1 MTAENEARE
10 DPRYL
15 AFGEFRVDTLW
26 RKLYRGAEPVR
37 VTGRI
42 FDLLMAFLRH
52 PGRSLSRSELLDE
65 VWAGCFVEDANLT
78 QSVFVLRRIL
88 GGEAGGQEYILTE
101 SGVGYRFIRRVE
113 VLPDA
118 AGAPPPGERLT
129 LRSSPSRR
137 GRLLAAA
144 SLLLAGIAL
153 AAYLFSSRTAPPADP
168 RADRVAPAHVERELA
183 GLGTASFRAYDQL
196 VRGQYHLA
204 ARTGRGLTRARD
216 AFAAALEEDP
226 AFAQAWAGLAQAEF
240 LLGLYWLDDFPTRE
254 RYRRSED
261 AARRA
266 LIADP
271 ALPEAHLVLGML
283 ALHSRYDSAA
293 SARHFEKALALAPK
307 LARAHHWYAFHLLS
321 QGRYDEALDRLGR
334 ARELDPLSLIVRSA
348 EAAFATYGGRYEE
361 AVVLCDGILEVEEG
375 FGRAH
380 FNRGLALEQL
390 GRTAEAEA
398 SFRRA
403 RQLLGA
409 TDEVT
414 SALAHLAWTAGRTA
428 RGEELTAALRDASP
442 YLLAVALAGQNET
455 DAALQAMARAV
466 ERREV
471 MVWTL
476 ELDPRF
482 EGLRRHPDY
491 PSLLEA
497 LHLPEGGAAIARG
510 PLEAAP
516 TGLARSLAQEE
527 CPPALSFR
535 SSLSPL
541 ENC

>member
-1 MTAENEARE
+1 MTLENEARE
-10 DPRYL
+10 EPRYL
-15 AFGEFRVDTLW
+15 AFGEFRVDTLR

-42 FDLLMAFLRH
+42 FDLLMAFLRR

-65 VWAGCFVEDANLT
+65 VWAGSFVEDANLT

-101 SGVGYRFIRRVE
+101 SGVGYRFVRRVE
-113 VLPDA
+113 VVADA
-118 AGAPPPGERLT
+118 AGAALPADRPPR
-129 LRSSPSRR
+129 RSSPSRR
-137 GRLLAAA
+137 ARLLAAA
-144 SLLLAGIAL
+144 SLVLAAAL
-153 AAYLFSSRTAPPADP
+153 ALFLASPRTPPDERGAERTAPEARD
-168 RADRVAPAHVERELA
+168 RELA
-183 GLGTASFRAYDQL
+183 GLGTSSFRAYDRL

-204 ARTGRGLTRARD
+204 ARNGRGLMSARD

-266 LIADP
+266 LAADP
-271 ALPEAHLVLGML
+271 TLAEAHLVLGML
-283 ALHSRYDSAA
+283 ALQYGYDPAA
-293 SARHFEKALALAPK
+293 SEGHFEQALALAPE
-307 LARAHHWYAFHLLS
+307 LGRAHHWYAFHLLS
-321 QGRYDEALDRLGR
+321 QGRYQDALDRLAR
-334 ARELDPLSLIVRSA
+334 ARALDPLSLIVRSA
-348 EAAFATYGGRYEE
+348 EAAFAVYDGRYED
-361 AVVLCDGILEVEEG
+361 AVALCDAILEIDEE

-442 YLLAVALAGQNET
+442 YLLAVALAGRNET
-455 DAALQAMARAV
+455 EAAVQAMARAV

-482 EGLRRHPDY
+482 EALRRHPEY
-491 PSLLEA
+491 PSLLVS
-497 LHLPEGGAAIARG
+497 LHLPEGGAAVARG
-510 PLEAAP
+510 PHEAEP

-527 CPPALSFR
+527 CPPALSIR

>member
-1 MTAENEARE
+1 
-10 DPRYL
+10 
-15 AFGEFRVDTLW
+15 
-26 RKLYRGAEPVR
+26 
-37 VTGRI
+37 
-42 FDLLMAFLRH
+42 
-52 PGRSLSRSELLDE
+52 
-65 VWAGCFVEDANLT
+65 
-78 QSVFVLRRIL
+78 
-88 GGEAGGQEYILTE
+88 
-101 SGVGYRFIRRVE
+101 
-113 VLPDA
+113 
-118 AGAPPPGERLT
+118 
-129 LRSSPSRR
+129 
-137 GRLLAAA
+137 
-144 SLLLAGIAL
+144 
-153 AAYLFSSRTAPPADP
+153 
-168 RADRVAPAHVERELA
+168 
-183 GLGTASFRAYDQL
+183 
-196 VRGQYHLA
+196 
-204 ARTGRGLTRARD
+204 
-216 AFAAALEEDP
+216 
-226 AFAQAWAGLAQAEF
+226 
-240 LLGLYWLDDFPTRE
+240 
-254 RYRRSED
+254 
-261 AARRA
+261 
-266 LIADP
+266 
-271 ALPEAHLVLGML
+271 ML
-283 ALHSRYDSAA
+283 ALHYRYDPAA

-307 LARAHHWYAFHLLS
+307 LARAHLWYAFHLLS

-361 AVVLCDGILEVEEG
+361 AVALCDGILEVEEG

-380 FNRGLALEQL
+380 LNRGLALEQL

-442 YLLAVALAGQNET
+442 YLLAVALAGQKET
-455 DAALQAMARAV
+455 GAAVQAMARAV

-471 MVWTL
+471 MVWAL

-482 EGLRRHPDY
+482 EGLRRHPEY

-497 LHLPEGGAAIARG
+497 LHLPDGGAAVARG
-510 PLEAAP
+510 PHEAEP
-516 TGLARSLAQEE
+516 TGLALSLAQEE

>member
-15 AFGEFRVDTLW
+15 AFGEFRVDTLR

-42 FDLLMAFLRH
+42 FDLLMAFLRR

-65 VWAGCFVEDANLT
+65 VWAGCIVEDANLT

-101 SGVGYRFIRRVE
+101 SGVGYRFVREVE
-113 VLPDA
+113 VLPE
-118 AGAPPPGERLT
+118 APGGSPPGEPRP
-129 LRSSPSRR
+129 LRSRKRR
-137 GRLLAAA
+137 ARLLAGV
-144 SLLLAGIAL
+144 SIVLAGVGL
-153 AAYLFSSRTAPPADP
+153 AAYLVSSRTAPPAGP
-168 RADRVAPAHVERELA
+168 RAGRVAPALVERELA

-204 ARTGRGLTRARD
+204 ARNGRSLMRARD

-266 LIADP
+266 LAADP

-283 ALHSRYDSAA
+283 ALHYRYDPGA

-361 AVVLCDGILEVEEG
+361 AIVLCDAILEVDED

-380 FNRGLALEQL
+380 INRGLALEQL

-414 SALAHLAWTAGRTA
+414 SALAHLAWSAGRTA

-455 DAALQAMARAV
+455 EAAVRAMERAV

-482 EGLRRHPDY
+482 EGLRRHPEY
-491 PSLLEA
+491 PALLET
-497 LHLPEGGAAIARG
+497 LHLPAGAAALARG
-510 PLEAAP
+510 PLEAEPA
-516 TGLARSLAQEE
+516 TLARSLAEQE
-527 CPPALSFR
+527 CPPVV
-535 SSLSPL
+535 SLLPSPSPL